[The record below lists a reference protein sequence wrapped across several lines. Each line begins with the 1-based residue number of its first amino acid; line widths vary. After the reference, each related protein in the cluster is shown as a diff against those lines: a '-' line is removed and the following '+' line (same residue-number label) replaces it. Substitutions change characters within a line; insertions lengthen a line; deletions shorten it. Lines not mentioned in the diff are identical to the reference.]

1 MLLKNYLKVKY
12 WKKNYRL
19 SYYKKKFINKN
30 KFSILI
36 LYKKFSLKIN
46 KVLLDFTNIY
56 TTCFFLNTP
65 KRQYTFSFWDLKNNK
80 ITNITTGKLLKFI
93 VTHFNKFLKRSIK
106 SLSLLILHF
115 KANDFELFKYI
126 YLFKI
131 NNFNKKQFDFFKR
144 FCVLLKPNIH
154 YLVHKQSYIPRILS
168 KRRIKRSV
176 LKLIN
181 RE

>member
-19 SYYKKKFINKN
+19 SYYKKKIINKN
-30 KFSILI
+30 KLNVLI
-36 LYKKFSLKIN
+36 LYKKFNLKIN
-46 KVLLDFTNIY
+46 KILLDFTNVY
-56 TTCFFLNTP
+56 TTCFFLNTT
-65 KRQYTFSFWDLKNNK
+65 KRQYIFSFWDLKINK

-93 VTHFNKFLKRSIK
+93 VTNFNKFLKRSIK

-115 KANDFELFKYI
+115 KANNIDLFKNI

-131 NNFNKKQFDFFKR
+131 SNFSKKQFDFFKK
-144 FCVLLKPNIH
+144 FCTLLKPNIC
-154 YLVHKQSYIPRILS
+154 YLVHKQSYIPRFLP

-181 RE
+181 KI